1 MFLQLF
7 FGYCALM
14 IVASGILAIS
24 LRNPVHCVLMVL
36 VLFFHMAGLYLTLN
50 AEFLAA
56 VQIIVYAGA
65 ILVLYLFVLFLVSLR
80 EELHLDAFV
89 PGAWLGRV
97 IAAGLAVGLVAVIP
111 AFTLG
116 EKGSWTV
123 NAVRELTHT
132 KAMGQELYSTYLLPF
147 EIAGLILLVALIG
160 GLVLA
165 RRDEE
170 PLAEGERTLDPQ
182 QAPKA
187 EEVSR

>member
-1 MFLQLF
+1 MFLQFF

-14 IVASGILAIS
+14 IIASGILAIS
-24 LRNPVHCVLMVL
+24 LRNPVHSVLMVL

-89 PGAWLGRV
+89 PGAWLGRI
-97 IAAGLAVGLVAVIP
+97 IAVGLAVGLLYVIP

-116 EKGSWTV
+116 EKGTWSV
-123 NAVRELTHT
+123 SAIRELTHT
-132 KAMGQELYSTYLLPF
+132 KALGQELYSAYLLPF

-165 RRDEE
+165 RR
-170 PLAEGERTLDPQ
+170 
-182 QAPKA
+182 
-187 EEVSR
+187 EEVPLPGADADPSPEHKEVAR